1 MKAIQVKYLPATET
15 KPSRIKAFI
24 KGHSVTR
31 SFDYEFNDGGCENVA
46 RELIKKLEWHVLGL
60 NRGELPNGDTVF
72 ILICI

>member
-31 SFDYEFNDGGCENVA
+31 SFDYEHNDGGMKNVA
-46 RELIKKLEWHVLGL
+46 HELVEKLEWNVLSMIQ
-60 NRGELPNGDTVF
+60 GELPSGDTVF
-72 ILICI
+72 VIDSL